1 MCSKGQEGP
10 LSLND
15 ENHSLPT
22 AEGGMSSSAANH
34 KPILVGYAFGPKKM
48 KSMSIV
54 MAEASMS
61 VSTVVTH
68 LPPHLRNGNQHNQQ
82 HHSIIQSNS
91 KSQSVKK
98 EKKNKTLGV
107 EYKEELIVPNHDMN
121 KENGVQDDDCSS
133 INSASFLNLAHE
145 QLDWDPCPSSISA
158 SEDFS
163 LRRITCIFPKSF
175 FLSSTSSP
183 TRGDASC
190 SMTATTTSSSS
201 KFEMMHM
208 QPMRVS
214 FVPLD
219 LDSPLEEQHGGE
231 FDVILH
237 KMTED
242 ILCKSQLSV
251 SADCKMQQAI
261 LESERQ
267 ALDRVNRLREYKDR
281 HPACSLVDHP
291 TNVQALM
298 SRSDI
303 AKILASCLT
312 NITTKS
318 GMRVCSP
325 RFQVLDCRKS
335 KSVQDIAK
343 QISDAGFQYP
353 LIVKPLTAAGTVQSH
368 KMGILLGKSG
378 LEHITEPSLLQ
389 EYANHDGILYKVY
402 VLGNKQWV
410 YRRSSLPN
418 LPEGE
423 SVDQNGSGFVEFDSQ
438 RPYPTLE
445 DFGFQKDTH
454 IEEETN
460 LMNVTSAEIRPVAD
474 CIRRAFGLELF
485 GFDVLVTSFQNGRER
500 KMLVVDVN
508 YFPSYKEVP
517 NFSQL
522 LAQYLAQCGVEG
534 RLRSLDDR

>member
-1 MCSKGQEGP
+1 MCSEDQEP
-10 LSLND
+10 ISLND
-15 ENHSLPT
+15 ENHSFTTLESGRLSPAT
-22 AEGGMSSSAANH
+22 NH

-68 LPPHLRNGNQHNQQ
+68 LPPHLRNGNHNSQHQQ
-82 HHSIIQSNS
+82 SISQNHSKYQSI
-91 KSQSVKK
+91 KK
-98 EKKNKTLGV
+98 EKKNKPSGC
-107 EYKEELIVPNHDMN
+107 ESKEELLVPIHDVN
-121 KENGVQDDDCSS
+121 KDNGIQDDDSSS
-133 INSASFLNLAHE
+133 INSAPFLNFASE
-145 QLDWDPCPSSISA
+145 QLDSDPYSSSLSGSDDA
-158 SEDFS
+158 S
-163 LRRITCIFPKSF
+163 LQHITCIFPKSF

-183 TRGDASC
+183 NRGDASC

-242 ILCKSQLSV
+242 ILCKSQLSL
-251 SADCKMQQAI
+251 SADSNVQQAI

-267 ALDRVNRLREYKDR
+267 ALNRVKRLRQYKDR

-303 AKILASCLT
+303 AKILASSLA

-318 GMRVCSP
+318 GMKVRSP
-325 RFQVLDCRKS
+325 RFQILDGRKS
-335 KSVQDIAK
+335 KSNQEVAK
-343 QISDAGFQYP
+343 QLSDAGFQYP
-353 LIVKPLTAAGTVQSH
+353 LIMKPLTAAGTIQSH

-378 LEHITEPSLLQ
+378 LEHINEPSLLQ

-423 SVDQNGSGFVEFDSQ
+423 CEDQNGSGFVEFDSQ

-445 DFGFQKDTH
+445 DFGFHNESHT
-454 IEEETN
+454 ESETN
-460 LMNVTSAEIRPVAD
+460 QVNVTSAEIRPVAD

-485 GFDVLVTSFQNGRER
+485 GFDVLVTSYQNGKERE
-500 KMLVVDVN
+500 MLVVDVN